1 MTPELSED
9 GADGADGEDGR
20 SNPSAKPSRRE
31 TRPLGMNSTERT
43 AHWQAIYDV
52 KPLESCSWYQ
62 PVPQTSLDF
71 ITTLNLPLDAP
82 ILDVGGGDSLVVD
95 HLLQAGFSD
104 VTVLDI
110 SSKAIDRAKE
120 RLGTD
125 ASRVKWVVS
134 DVTDFVPTRKY
145 ALWHDRAA
153 FHFLTTASDQDAY
166 RRALREGTIAGSTAI
181 VGTFSINGPIKCS
194 GTAIQQHDEVS
205 LAETF
210 AADWS
215 PVSTSIV
222 HHTTPSGGGQE
233 FVFGVFER
241 N

>member
-1 MTPELSED
+1 
-9 GADGADGEDGR
+9 
-20 SNPSAKPSRRE
+20 
-31 TRPLGMNSTERT
+31 MNSTERT
-43 AHWQAIYDV
+43 AHWQAIYDA

-95 HLLQAGFSD
+95 HLLRAGFAD

-120 RLGTD
+120 RLGED
-125 ASRVKWVVS
+125 ASRVTWVVS
-134 DVTDFVPTRKY
+134 DVTDFRPTRTY

-153 FHFLTTASDQDAY
+153 FHFLTAEEDQEAY
-166 RRALREGTIAGSTAI
+166 RQAQRLGTGVGSKLI
-181 VGTFSINGPIKCS
+181 VATFFTNGPTKCS
-194 GTAIQQHDEVS
+194 GTVILQHDEVS
-205 LAETF
+205 LVETI
-210 AADWS
+210 APDWS

-222 HHTTPSGGGQE
+222 HHTTPSGGWQE
-233 FVFGVFER
+233 FVVGVFER
-241 N
+241 K

>member
-1 MTPELSED
+1 
-9 GADGADGEDGR
+9 
-20 SNPSAKPSRRE
+20 
-31 TRPLGMNSTERT
+31 MNSTERT
-43 AHWQAIYDV
+43 AHWQAIYDA

-71 ITTLNLPLDAP
+71 ITSLNLSLDAP
-82 ILDVGGGDSLVVD
+82 ILDVGGGDSFVVD
-95 HLLQAGFSD
+95 HLLRAGFAD

-120 RLGTD
+120 RLGED
-125 ASRVKWVVS
+125 ASRVTWVVS
-134 DVTDFVPTRKY
+134 DVTDFRPTRTY

-153 FHFLTTASDQDAY
+153 FHFLTAEEDREAY
-166 RRALREGTIAGSTAI
+166 RQAQRLGTGEGSKLI
-181 VGTFSINGPIKCS
+181 VATFSTNGPAKCS

-205 LAETF
+205 LADTF

-241 N
+241 K

>member
-1 MTPELSED
+1 
-9 GADGADGEDGR
+9 
-20 SNPSAKPSRRE
+20 
-31 TRPLGMNSTERT
+31 MNSTERT

-52 KPLESCSWYQ
+52 KSLESCSWYQ

-71 ITTLNLPLDAP
+71 IAPLNLPLDAP

-95 HLLQAGFSD
+95 HLLRAGYSD

-110 SSKAIDRAKE
+110 SSKAIERAKE
-120 RLGTD
+120 RLGGN
-125 ASRVKWVVS
+125 ASRVTWVVS
-134 DVTDFVPTRKY
+134 DVTDYLPARKY

-153 FHFLTTASDQDAY
+153 FHFLTVAEDREAY
-166 RRALREGTIAGSTAI
+166 LQAMRSGTGERSTAI
-181 VGTFSINGPIKCS
+181 VATFSTNGPIKCS
-194 GTAIQQHDEVS
+194 GTVIQQYDDAS

-215 PVSTSIV
+215 PLSTSV
-222 HHTTPSGGGQE
+222 VQHTTPSGEGQE

-241 N
+241 K